1 MLNSKVSKLLIR
13 QSVKSL
19 KYFSI
24 FKFKVL
30 ILILKFKILGKAL
43 AL

>member
-1 MLNSKVSKLLIR
+1 MLNNKVSKLLIC
-13 QSVKSL
+13 QSVKLL

-30 ILILKFKILGKAL
+30 ILNLKFKILEKAL